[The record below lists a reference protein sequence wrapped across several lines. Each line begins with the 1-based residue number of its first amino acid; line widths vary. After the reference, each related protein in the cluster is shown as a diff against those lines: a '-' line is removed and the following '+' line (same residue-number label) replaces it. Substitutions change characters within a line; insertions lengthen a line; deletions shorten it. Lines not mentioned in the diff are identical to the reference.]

1 MKSLQDIANLIHFEK
16 TWYILIV
23 PMVMM
28 AFDYLTGIMKAWH
41 NHDIQSS
48 KLRDGLNRKFG
59 ECIVITIS
67 LFLQYSIGL
76 PKEITTFVSIYIIV
90 MELISIIE
98 NLDAIGVKVPKFI
111 KDRLMS
117 IAEENDDAKETN

>member
-1 MKSLQDIANLIHFEK
+1 MKSLQDIANLIHFDK
-16 TWYILIV
+16 TWYIIIV

-59 ECIVITIS
+59 EVIVIIIS
-67 LFLQYSIGL
+67 LFLQYFIGL

-117 IAEENDDAKETN
+117 IAEENDDTKETN